1 MKRAISKIGHIKLNG
16 LTGFLAFS
24 LATLLLPVSCQ
35 EDEVTTNARYA
46 KMELV
51 PVLKQYQAADQTRAL
66 PEGFVTYS
74 QLTSPPPLPLT
85 TIGVFMMP
93 QATTDVP
100 NPDKPSAMG
109 RFIYRKTDHTW
120 ASTVNV
126 EEGVGYYIFGFMPKE
141 DANVATIAPYD
152 ESATNDFSS
161 GVKMTIDNLD
171 VVKPADVCVIV
182 GVKQATK
189 EQYEAKTP
197 IDQVEGMDMALGK
210 FSYQGKPETE
220 GNYVYLL
227 LDHIYAGLRFRM
239 RVVDQYAKLRTI
251 VLKKLELKAY
261 TQGVKTVKVEVKLKA
276 NSTDTNPAP
285 DPIVEE
291 PVFTLNAA
299 SDPTAS
305 AATTIYPLEE
315 KQTGITL
322 PFGLKE
328 GSTTEYNY
336 TDFLACLAPSSCTEF
351 DLISTYDVY
360 DRKGNLI
367 RANQTAT
374 NHFSDF
380 NQLVRGE
387 LQSFEIT
394 VSPTY
399 LYMLS
404 EPDLDNPTFTI
415 NQ

>member
-51 PVLKQYQAADQTRAL
+51 PVLKQYQAAGQTRAL

-74 QLTSPPPLPLT
+74 QLTSPSPLPLT

-93 QATTDVP
+93 QVTPD
-100 NPDKPSAMG
+100 NPHPDIPSAMG
-109 RFIYRKTDHTW
+109 RFIYRETDYTW

-126 EEGVGYYIFGFMPKE
+126 EEGVDYYIFGFMPKE
-141 DANVATIAPYD
+141 DAATIAPY
-152 ESATNDFSS
+152 EENATNDFSS
-161 GVKMTIDNLD
+161 GVIMTIDNLD

-182 GVKQATK
+182 GAKQATK

-197 IDQVEGMDMALGK
+197 IDQVEGMDMARGQ
-210 FSYQGKPETE
+210 FSYQGKSETE

-261 TQGVKTVKVEVKLKA
+261 TQGVKTVKVEVKLQA
-276 NSTDTNPAP
+276 NNAGT

-305 AATTIYPLEE
+305 AATTIYPLE
-315 KQTGITL
+315 KSQTGITL

-328 GSTTEYNY
+328 GSATEYNY

>member
-1 MKRAISKIGHIKLNG
+1 MKRAISKIGHIKLSG

-51 PVLKQYQAADQTRAL
+51 PVLKQYQAAGQTRAL

-93 QATTDVP
+93 QVTDAVP
-100 NPDKPSAMG
+100 NPGIPSTMG
-109 RFIYRKTDHTW
+109 KFIYRESNHTW
-120 ASTVNV
+120 SSTINV
-126 EEGVGYYIFGFMPKE
+126 EEGKDYYIFGFMPKE
-141 DANVATIAPYD
+141 DANVATIAPYNGNT
-152 ESATNDFSS
+152 ANDFSS
-161 GVKMTIDNLD
+161 GVIMTINNLD

-182 GVKQATK
+182 GAKQATK

-197 IDQVEGMDMALGK
+197 IYQVEGMDMALGQ
-210 FSYQGKPETE
+210 FSYQGKSETD

-276 NSTDTNPAP
+276 NDAGT

-322 PFGLKE
+322 PSGLKE
-328 GSTTEYNY
+328 GSATEYNY

-394 VSPTY
+394 VRPTY